1 MKSIEAS
8 GRTKEEAVEQALGE
22 LGLQRSQAKV
32 EVLEE
37 GTRGFLGMGGRPFR
51 VRVMALGEGGGD
63 PAVVLR
69 DLLEILG
76 VDFQLESRQEEDG
89 LRLRII
95 SPRDDGMLIGR
106 RGQTLDAIRHLT
118 QRVVAA
124 REGRNVVV
132 NIDVGD
138 YRERREERLRDRAR
152 EAVEQARETG
162 RSVTMEPMSAQDRR
176 VVHLVLADE
185 EGLRTYTIGGGPRRR
200 VVVAPEGKAA
210 IADFHEGD
218 YESEP
223 ASAYDGVPDPGF
235 RPSRLTGD
243 EDGDG
248 RRRPDEERPRRQP
261 RRRPSRDDDRPSV
274 AGRRS
279 QERPPAMET
288 PPEVATGDRG
298 EERPRS
304 GDVSAAATVARRQR
318 EPRRDDRRRSR
329 EHRPEESRRDERR
342 SGERPQ
348 ADSPRG
354 EHHRDERRSGER
366 PRTERPHDEHRG
378 DDRRRGGS
386 RRDDHR
392 RDGRHRDDHPYE
404 DSGREEPAAVSLTE
418 VPEVSDDSTEK
429 PFSRDLARQVLKI
442 GDNASDKPATTS
454 RRRPRRR

>member
-22 LGLQRSQAKV
+22 LGLQRSQARV

-37 GTRGFLGMGGRPFR
+37 GTRGFLGMGGRPYR
-51 VRVMALGEGGGD
+51 VRVVALGEGGGD
-63 PAVVLR
+63 PAAVLH
-69 DLLEILG
+69 DLLEIMG
-76 VDFQLESRQEEDG
+76 VEFQLESRQEEDG

-152 EAVEQARETG
+152 EAVARTRETG

-200 VVVAPEGKAA
+200 VVVAPEGAA
-210 IADFHEGD
+210 AAEDFQEGD

-223 ASAYDGVPDPGF
+223 VSAYDGVPDPGF

-243 EDGDG
+243 EGDDG
-248 RRRPDEERPRRQP
+248 RRRADEERPSRQP
-261 RRRPSRDDDRPSV
+261 RRRPGRDDDRPRA

-279 QERPPAMET
+279 QERHPETET
-288 PPEVATGDRG
+288 PPEAATGDRG
-298 EERPRS
+298 EEHPRG
-304 GDVSAAATVARRQR
+304 GDAGEAATAARRQR
-318 EPRRDDRRRSR
+318 EPRRDDRRRSGD
-329 EHRPEESRRDERR
+329 HRPDGPRRDE
-342 SGERPQ
+342 S
-348 ADSPRG
+348 
-354 EHHRDERRSGER
+354 RSGER
-366 PRTERPHDEHRG
+366 PRTERPRDEHQRE
-378 DDRRRGGS
+378 DRRRGGS

-392 RDGRHRDDHPYE
+392 REGSRRDDHRRDDHRRDDRRRDDHRRDDHPYE

-418 VPEVSDDSTEK
+418 VPEVSDGSTEK